1 MVLVVCTA
9 QLRNIIMVLVE
20 INAAGVE
27 VYLLVLV
34 VCIAQLKYMKDN
46 ITFVPLKEIAT
57 INQGL
62 SVRSKIWK
70 FSTREEIED
79 MYGLRKNDVV
89 ILRKMYS
96 NGKKIAALVEDTKIV
111 VVPGGASLI
120 IRPDITKIFP
130 LYLKA
135 FLEFLPSDKVIKEL
149 NLTSKKH
156 LLSKSSLSKLLIPLP
171 SLAEQIALSNKY
183 DKVKDVDFDHR
194 YANPIIEQYDS
205 LRKHFWNCYN

>member
-1 MVLVVCTA
+1 
-9 QLRNIIMVLVE
+9 
-20 INAAGVE
+20 
-27 VYLLVLV
+27 
-34 VCIAQLKYMKDN
+34 MKDN

-79 MYGLRKNDVV
+79 LYGLQKNDVV

-111 VVPGGASLI
+111 IVPSGASLI

-135 FLEFLPSDKVIKEL
+135 FLEFLASDKVIKEL
-149 NLTSKKH
+149 KITSKKH
-156 LLSKSSLSKLLIPLP
+156 LLSKGSLSKLLIPLP
-171 SLAEQIALSNKY
+171 TLEEQIALSDKY
-183 DKVKDVDFDHR
+183 DKVKTVDLEHR
-194 YANPIIEQYDS
+194 YCNPIIEQYDS

>member
-1 MVLVVCTA
+1 
-9 QLRNIIMVLVE
+9 
-20 INAAGVE
+20 
-27 VYLLVLV
+27 
-34 VCIAQLKYMKDN
+34 MKDK
-46 ITFVPLKEIAT
+46 IPFVPLKEIAT

-79 MYGLRKNDVV
+79 MYVLRKNDVV

>member
-1 MVLVVCTA
+1 
-9 QLRNIIMVLVE
+9 
-20 INAAGVE
+20 
-27 VYLLVLV
+27 
-34 VCIAQLKYMKDN
+34 MKDN

-120 IRPDITKIFP
+120 IRPDTTKLFP
-130 LYLKA
+130 LYLKT
-135 FLEFLPSDKVIKEL
+135 FLEFLPSDIVIKEL
-149 NLTSKKH
+149 KLTSKKH
-156 LLSKSSLSKLLIPLP
+156 LLSKGSLSKLLVPLP
-171 SLAEQIALSNKY
+171 PVTEQIALSDKY
-183 DKVKDVDFDHR
+183 DKVKTVDFYHR

-205 LRKHFWNCYN
+205 LMNFFWTCYN